1 MPESG
6 AKKNLLDAA
15 EKLVAEKGFDLVS
28 VRDVTGAVKA
38 NVAAVNYHFGSR
50 EGLMDL
56 VTLRM
61 LEPLNE
67 ERLKALDC
75 AESARAAK
83 MATTE
88 NILSA
93 FVKPLLSTAARLAM
107 DTGFFLTL
115 TGRILVLPDERMLP
129 SLVQERAAVTDR
141 YLAAIARALP
151 KTSAQEIA
159 ASWKIFESGLGQ
171 ALLNLTPG
179 EDAEQMLTHWTA
191 FAVRGFAS
199 SSSASVSENDDGQ
212 GMLFGF

>member
-6 AKKNLLDAA
+6 AKKKLLDAT

-67 ERLKALDC
+67 ERVKAIDS
-75 AESARAAK
+75 AERRHAGK
-83 MATTE
+83 MASIE
-88 NILSA
+88 DIVSA
-93 FVKPLLSTAARLAM
+93 FVKPLLTTAARLGM
-107 DTGFFLTL
+107 DSGFFLTL

-129 SLVQERAAVTDR
+129 SLAKERASVTAR
-141 YLAAIARALP
+141 YLAAIARTMP
-151 KTSAQEIA
+151 KTPAKEIA
-159 ASWKIFESGLGQ
+159 ASWKIFESGL
-171 ALLNLTPG
+171 ALSLLNLKPA
-179 EDAEQMLTHWTA
+179 EDVEQMMTHWIA

-199 SSSASVSENDDGQ
+199 TTPTPVPEEDERQ
-212 GMLFGF
+212 GMLFDF